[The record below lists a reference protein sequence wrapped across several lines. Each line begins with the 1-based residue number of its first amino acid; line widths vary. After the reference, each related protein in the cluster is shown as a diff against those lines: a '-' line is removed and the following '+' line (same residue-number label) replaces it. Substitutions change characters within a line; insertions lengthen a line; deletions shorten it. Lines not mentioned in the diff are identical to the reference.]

1 MKFFKKTRGALRS
14 LARKLL
20 GCVIIKCSNV
30 HFGISESAFAWNVA
44 GWSFFCLTWVI
55 TKEWYNGF
63 CIVPV

>member
-1 MKFFKKTRGALRS
+1 MKFLKKTRGTLHS
-14 LARKLL
+14 LTRKLL

-44 GWSFFCLTWVI
+44 GWSFFYLTWVI
-55 TKEWYNGF
+55 TKQWHNGF